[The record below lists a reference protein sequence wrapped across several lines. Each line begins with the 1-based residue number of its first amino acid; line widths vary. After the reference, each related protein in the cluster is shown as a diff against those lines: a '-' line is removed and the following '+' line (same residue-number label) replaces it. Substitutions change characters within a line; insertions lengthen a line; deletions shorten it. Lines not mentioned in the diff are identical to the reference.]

1 MTAGGVGTPAPE
13 DVSGQGRRGQDAC
26 GHDEPG
32 WGYAT
37 AGTGDRDGDEPGSG
51 TAFFGTPAPGAR
63 EPDTSAYDRW
73 APDTPAADT
82 PPPDTPAS
90 DPDRPAAPAARPM
103 LRRTLAGAVVV
114 AVAAASLG
122 LAAVVRHAAG
132 PARALVESAAERH
145 DTGRPPG
152 SGPAVAPAPSP
163 QRTPDLTRAEIAEV
177 VARQS
182 DALRRKD
189 QAMFLEPYAAD
200 RPALVAERTRLFGNL
215 LKIPFTRAEYRL
227 QTLTPRPEDSAGTR
241 RTSSVTVV
249 FSHQIAGVDV
259 APIAETYRWTITRE
273 APGAPLRVTEVD
285 GGAEGG
291 RGGSTYPAPWDSA
304 ELVVVDKPHV
314 LLLAAKQHQAKAAT
328 WASRAETAATRN
340 IAAWKGAEKT
350 PGRFL
355 VFLTPDRAS
364 FEKVRG
370 GDSVTTNAIGVC
382 LSLPADPSGKTPQTP
397 DFAGSRIYVDSTSE
411 DITDGA
417 ADDAIAIFRHEMG
430 HAMMATFQNRAA
442 GTPPLWV
449 AEGFAG
455 YLEWSDRSLDRW
467 YVPPARELVRSG
479 KFAGKLPTDAEIY
492 SADPKTSASGY
503 HFAMLSIRYISDKH
517 GAAKAYEFVIAVY
530 RDPRPAAVDA
540 ALKTATGL
548 DRGAFEAK
556 WAQYVKTKAG

>member
-1 MTAGGVGTPAPE
+1 M
-13 DVSGQGRRGQDAC
+13 SGA
-26 GHDEPG
+26 HE
-32 WGYAT
+32 
-37 AGTGDRDGDEPGSG
+37 RDGDEPDSDESSLR
-51 TAFFGTPAPGAR
+51 TSVFGTPAPDAFATR
-63 EPDTSAYDRW
+63 THASEP
-73 APDTPAADT
+73 
-82 PPPDTPAS
+82 PAS
-90 DPDRPAAPAARPM
+90 GTRAPAPPRDPEADPEPNRDRPPGSPTTRPR
-103 LRRTLAGAVVV
+103 LRRTLTGAVVV
-114 AVAAASLG
+114 SVAAASLG

-132 PARALVESAAERH
+132 PARALVDSAAAQH
-145 DTGRPPG
+145 DAGRPQG
-152 SGPAVAPAPSP
+152 SDPAVAPSPSSP
-163 QRTPDLTRAEIAEV
+163 QRVPELTRAEIADV
-177 VARQS
+177 VARQTE
-182 DALRRKD
+182 ALRRKD

-200 RPALVAERTRLFGNL
+200 RTALVAERTRLFGNL
-215 LKIPFTRAEYRL
+215 LKIPFARAEYRL
-227 QTLTPRPEDSAGTR
+227 QAVAPRAEDPAGTR

-259 APIAETYRWTITRE
+259 APIAETYRWTVTRE
-273 APGAPLRVTEVD
+273 APGTPLRVTEVD
-285 GGAEGG
+285 GGADAG

-314 LLLAAKQHQAKAAT
+314 LLLAARQHQAKAAT

-340 IAAWKGAEKT
+340 ITAWKGAEKT

-382 LSLPADPSGKTPQTP
+382 LSLPADPTGKSPQTP
-397 DFAGSRIYVDSTSE
+397 DFAGSRIYVDSTSQ

-417 ADDAIAIFRHEMG
+417 AEDAIAIFRHEMG
-430 HAMMATFQNRAA
+430 HAMMATFQQRSA

-479 KFAGKLPTDAEIY
+479 KFGGKLPTDTEIY

-503 HFAMLSIRYISDKH
+503 HFAMLSIRYIADKY

-530 RDPRPAAVDA
+530 RDPRPGSVDA

-548 DRGAFEAK
+548 DRTAFEAK
-556 WAQYVKTKAG
+556 WAQYVKSKAG